1 MSCFVRGMVLFAVIL
16 FGCGDAVTMPVEAT
30 VTTIASGMM
39 APYGILVDNG
49 SYLVTGGG
57 NLYSIKGSEASIV
70 KTLTAPSGSGL
81 LRHKGSLFVLDN
93 PPGKL
98 LSIDSSWKSTEV
110 ATGLG
115 NPVDLDIDGDAL
127 IVDDYDNRQGSPGGP
142 SGNNGRILR
151 VYQDG
156 RVDVVASIGLGGV
169 GAVSV
174 QPDGYYVTDYD
185 GGRLLRVSKDKG
197 TVTVVATGL
206 GNPVGIKWY
215 GSAFYI
221 ADFAGASSA
230 GRILQVG
237 KDGSVKVLNA
247 SGLGSAAGLAIEGK
261 DILITDLIGG
271 RLLRVSGGLE
281 NP

>member
-1 MSCFVRGMVLFAVIL
+1 M
-16 FGCGDAVTMPVEAT
+16 
-30 VTTIASGMM
+30 
-39 APYGILVDNG
+39 
-49 SYLVTGGG
+49 
-57 NLYSIKGSEASIV
+57 
-70 KTLTAPSGSGL
+70 
-81 LRHKGSLFVLDN
+81 
-93 PPGKL
+93 
-98 LSIDSSWKSTEV
+98 
-110 ATGLG
+110 
-115 NPVDLDIDGDAL
+115 
-127 IVDDYDNRQGSPGGP
+127 
-142 SGNNGRILR
+142 
-151 VYQDG
+151 
-156 RVDVVASIGLGGV
+156 
-169 GAVSV
+169 SV

-197 TVTVVATGL
+197 IVTVVATGL